1 LEEERFG
8 GKNEYCHFMN
18 ANMEA
23 REFFFNFVNT
33 GLKERQLGNLQI

>member
-1 LEEERFG
+1 LEERRFV

-23 REFFFNFVNT
+23 REFFNFVNT
-33 GLKERQLGNLQI
+33 GLKERESGNL